1 MPNESDTDKTINF
14 LIYIVNKK
22 VTINDELYTLTFMK
36 DITFGVLN
44 DQIKA
49 QEDLR
54 NIINNNI
61 QTKIGVP
68 LKAVVQSCQ
77 SLL

>member
-1 MPNESDTDKTINF
+1 MQNESDTDKTINF

-36 DITFGVLN
+36 DITFGVLY

-68 LKAVVQSCQ
+68 LKAVVQSC
-77 SLL
+77 